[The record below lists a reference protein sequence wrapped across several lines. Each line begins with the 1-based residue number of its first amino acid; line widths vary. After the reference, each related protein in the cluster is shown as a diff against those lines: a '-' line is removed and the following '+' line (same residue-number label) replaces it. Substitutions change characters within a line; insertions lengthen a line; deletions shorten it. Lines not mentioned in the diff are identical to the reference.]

1 MARWSIQ
8 NYHKK
13 NANERQFWIKDGI
26 TIIREESFR
35 WGKWVVD
42 SDERPDIDLDNPDG
56 WEPGCDGLD
65 WEMWEMNDGWWAEWE
80 FPEDMDEEEQER
92 IRALWDEDSYE
103 GMEEDGWVLDETEY
117 CLYGPLLLTNDDTE
131 EEFHG
136 RD

>member
-1 MARWSIQ
+1 
-8 NYHKK
+8 
-13 NANERQFWIKDGI
+13 
-26 TIIREESFR
+26 
-35 WGKWVVD
+35 
-42 SDERPDIDLDNPDG
+42 
-56 WEPGCDGLD
+56 
-65 WEMWEMNDGWWAEWE
+65 MWEMNDGWWAEWE

-131 EEFHG
+131 EEWHG